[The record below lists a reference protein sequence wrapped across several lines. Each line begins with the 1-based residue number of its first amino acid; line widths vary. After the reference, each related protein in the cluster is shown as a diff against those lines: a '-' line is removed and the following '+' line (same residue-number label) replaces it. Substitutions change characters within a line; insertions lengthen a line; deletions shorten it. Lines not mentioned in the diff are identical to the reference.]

1 MGCKDGPVGVWAEQF
16 TAQSR
21 QATWYFSHVGV
32 SRFLLAGLVAGMA
45 TASAA
50 SCGAPSAFACDSS
63 AQCGSGGVCQANGY
77 CSFVSTDCP
86 SGQVYGEHAPSIFA
100 GECVAMVLEADTT
113 SDGGSTDSVSTP
125 SGASFGSGGSGSD
138 GSSGAGETLAV
149 TADESSSGQPD
160 ASSTGGDDASSEAGS
175 SGSAIQRIED
185 DLLVLYRFTA
195 GTGDV
200 VEDLSQTMPPMT
212 LTLQYEDGS
221 PAWVDDGLVFTG
233 AGGALVE
240 GSSTKVREGIMA
252 SNEMTL
258 EVWTT
263 PTVLEQT
270 GPPRLMTLSIDTSLR
285 SVSLV
290 HGGGTPAAK
299 GEALSS
305 GDQYGIRMQTSALLN
320 ENGLPTFTTDSVVML
335 EPTHVVATRAADG
348 MLTLWVNGEA
358 EASEQREGDFSTW
371 PDDHSLSIG
380 NEVGLGRGYE
390 GTMHLAAVYD
400 RALSQSEILQNYD
413 AGY

>member
-1 MGCKDGPVGVWAEQF
+1 
-16 TAQSR
+16 
-21 QATWYFSHVGV
+21 
-32 SRFLLAGLVAGMA
+32 MA
-45 TASAA
+45 TATVT
-50 SCGAPSAFACDSS
+50 SCGTPSAFACDSS
-63 AQCGSGGVCQANGY
+63 AQCGSGGICQANGY

-113 SDGGSTDSVSTP
+113 SDGGADSVSTS
-125 SGASFGSGGSGSD
+125 SGISFGTSSASSD
-138 GSSGAGETLAV
+138 SASGAGETFAV
-149 TADESSSGQPD
+149 TADGSSSGQPD
-160 ASSTGGDDASSEAGS
+160 SSSTGGDDASEAESTGS
-175 SGSAIQRIED
+175 PIQRIED
-185 DLLVLYRFTA
+185 GVLVLYRFTA
-195 GTGDV
+195 GSGDI
-200 VEDLSQTMPPMT
+200 VEDLSQAMPPMT

-221 PAWVDDGLVFTG
+221 PTWVDDGLVFAGT
-233 AGGALVE
+233 GGALVE
-240 GSSTKVREGIMA
+240 GSSTKVRQGIVA

-263 PTVLEQT
+263 PTVADQT
-270 GPPRLMTLSIDTSLR
+270 GPPRLMTLSMDTSLR

-299 GEALSS
+299 GEALPS
-305 GDQYGIRMQTSALLN
+305 GDQYGIRMQTSSLLN
-320 ENGLPTFTTDSVVML
+320 GNGLPTFTTDSVVTL

-358 EASEQREGDFSTW
+358 QASEQRDGDFSTW

-390 GTMHLAAVYD
+390 GTIHLAAVYD

-413 AGY
+413 VGY